1 MKSYVDFFATL
12 SGELRAKLQLASKLR
27 KHWGV
32 TTVDGVEV
40 YKRKFQIWP
49 GTEKEKVKKVLK
61 IFGIPIADIKKSS
74 KKGLTSIS
82 LSLNASKADTT
93 SYSKEALATEI
104 ETDIPF
110 GEWREFTLSLT
121 DNSNPSKFIGWTKEQ
136 IKTYVSTNFG
146 TLLDTTELVTEADLE
161 NADDYL
167 GIYVIAENGVDF
179 EVQVI
184 EAGITSVGVDTAH
197 DESETDFSLR
207 WKNTASYKSGIS
219 IRYRYRRTG
228 YLNDSS
234 PIVEMMYT
242 DLING
247 RSGMTKAEEAALG
260 SEAING
266 ARLRSA
272 KTTDWLSNKNYG
284 KTDTIWYKGYLR
296 TSTANTLKKHDYAK
310 VVFGALGFSYTKKK
324 TKAWKKALGVVLV
337 IAAVIITILT
347 AGKAAPLVKIALAAT
362 AAAVTATLVSMV
374 MAKNGDYDGAT
385 YMGRWAKVAG
395 IVALVAGI
403 TAAIQG
409 LLRQAAQASVQEAA
423 AQAGQQAG
431 AELAAA
437 GASEVAATA
446 AASAVEASVTA
457 SATVADITMEGM
469 LEAGKNMLV
478 QNTVSSPFQMMSTAS
493 KVIGP
498 MVEMREKNKAKQLDS
513 LAQEAQAAQ
522 AQVADLY
529 DKNLHLGLQDIR
541 MYTKPFNVDNAQ
553 FEVDYL
559 YEGTKFEIMRPSFA
573 RYGMNIIT

>member
-32 TTVDGVEV
+32 TTIDGIEV
-40 YKRKFQIWP
+40 YKSSFMIWP
-49 GTEKEKVKKVLK
+49 GTEQESVKKVLK
-61 IFGIPIADIKKSS
+61 IFGIPIAEIKKSS
-74 KKGLTSIS
+74 KKGLTAIS
-82 LSLNASKADTT
+82 LTLNSTKADTT
-93 SYSKEALATEI
+93 SYSKEALATEL
-104 ETDIPF
+104 EADIPF

-121 DNSNPSKFIGWTKEQ
+121 DNSDPSKFIGWTKEQ
-136 IKTYVSTNFG
+136 IKTYVSANFG

-167 GIYVIAENGVDF
+167 GMYVIAENGVDF

-184 EAGITSVGVDTAH
+184 EAGITSVGVVNAH
-197 DESETDFSLR
+197 DESQGDFALR
-207 WKNTASYKSGIS
+207 WKNTTSYKSGINL
-219 IRYRYRRTG
+219 RYRYRRTG

-242 DLING
+242 DLVNG
-247 RSGMTKAEEAALG
+247 RSGMTKAEEAALD
-260 SEAING
+260 ADVLNG

-272 KTTDWLSNKNYG
+272 KTRNWLARRGG
-284 KTDTIWYKGYLR
+284 KTDTIWYNGYLR
-296 TSTANTLKKHDYAK
+296 TSTANTLNKHDYAR
-310 VVFGALGFSYTKKK
+310 VVFGALDFSYAKKK
-324 TKAWKKALGVVLV
+324 TKAWKKALGIVLV
-337 IAAVIITILT
+337 VAAFLVASFTAGWGSPLVAIAA
-347 AGKAAPLVKIALAAT
+347 GAT

-374 MAKNGDYDGAT
+374 MAKNGDYNGAE

-403 TAAIQG
+403 AAVIQG
-409 LLRQAAQASVQEAA
+409 MLRQAAQASVQEAA
-423 AQAGQQAG
+423 KQAGQQA
-431 AELAAA
+431 ATDLLSA

-469 LEAGKNMLV
+469 LEAGKNMLI
-478 QNTVSSPFQMMSTAS
+478 QNTVSSPFQAMSTAS

-513 LAQEAQAAQ
+513 LAKEAQAAQ

>member
-32 TTVDGVEV
+32 TTVDGIEV
-40 YKRKFQIWP
+40 YNPKFQIWP
-49 GTEKEKVKKVLK
+49 GTEQEKVKKVLK
-61 IFGIPIADIKKSS
+61 IFGIPIRDIKESGKDGLNGMHLVLNSTKS
-74 KKGLTSIS
+74 
-82 LSLNASKADTT
+82 DTT

-104 ETDIPF
+104 ETAIPF
-110 GEWREFTLSLT
+110 DEWRGFTLSLT
-121 DNSNPSKFIGWTKEQ
+121 DNSDPSKFIGWTKEQ

-167 GIYVIAENGVDF
+167 GMYVIAENGVDF

-184 EAGITSVGVDTAH
+184 EAGVTAVGVVTAH
-197 DESETDFSLR
+197 DESETDLSLR

-219 IRYRYRRTG
+219 IRYKYRRIG

-247 RSGMTKAEEAALG
+247 RSGMTKLEENTIGTDAVN
-260 SEAING
+260 S
-266 ARLRSA
+266 ARRRST
-272 KTTDWLSNKNYG
+272 KTRNWLASKGG

-296 TSTANTLKKHDYAK
+296 TSTANTLRKHDYAK
-310 VVFGALGFSYTKKK
+310 VVFGALDFSYDKKK

-337 IAAVIITILT
+337 VAAIAITVITVGWGSPLVTIAA
-347 AGKAAPLVKIALAAT
+347 AAT
-362 AAAVTATLVSMV
+362 AAAVTATLVSMAMV
-374 MAKNGDYDGAT
+374 KSGDYDGAE

-403 TAAIQG
+403 AAAIQG

-423 AQAGQQAG
+423 KQAGQQASE
-431 AELAAA
+431 ELLTA
-437 GASEVAATA
+437 GASEVAASA
-446 AASAVEASVTA
+446 AGSAVEASVTT
-457 SATVADITMEGM
+457 SATVSNITMEGM

-513 LAQEAQAAQ
+513 LAREAQAAQ

-553 FEVDYL
+553 FEVDFL

>member
-1 MKSYVDFFATL
+1 MKSYIDFFATL

-32 TTVDGVEV
+32 TTVNGVEV
-40 YKRKFQIWP
+40 YKSSFTIWP
-49 GTEKEKVKKVLK
+49 GTETERVKKVLK

-74 KKGLTSIS
+74 KDGLTAIS
-82 LSLNASKADTT
+82 LTLNASKADTT

-110 GEWREFTLSLT
+110 GEWREFTLTLT
-121 DNSNPSKFIGWTKEQ
+121 DNSDPSKFIGWTKEQ

-146 TLLDTTELVTEADLE
+146 TLLDTAELVTEADLE

-167 GIYVIAENGVDF
+167 GMYVIAENGVDF
-179 EVQVI
+179 EVQVV
-184 EAGITSVGVDTAH
+184 EAGITPVGVDTAH
-197 DESETDFSLR
+197 DESEVDFSLR
-207 WKNTASYKSGIS
+207 WKKTISYKSGINL
-219 IRYRYRRTG
+219 RYRYRRTG
-228 YLNDSS
+228 YLNDNS

-242 DLING
+242 DLVNG
-247 RSGMTKAEEAALG
+247 RSGMTKAEGAALD
-260 SEAING
+260 ADVLKG
-266 ARLRSA
+266 ARSRSV
-272 KTTDWLSNKNYG
+272 KTRNWLARRSG
-284 KTDTIWYKGYLR
+284 KTDTIWYNGYLR

-310 VVFGALGFSYTKKK
+310 VVFGALDFSYDKKK
-324 TKAWKKALGVVLV
+324 TKGWKKLLGAVLV
-337 IAAVIITILT
+337 VAAFVIAVVTVGWGSPLVAIAA
-347 AGKAAPLVKIALAAT
+347 GAT

-374 MAKNGDYDGAT
+374 MAKNGDYDGAE

-395 IVALVAGI
+395 IISLVAGI
-403 TAAIQG
+403 AAAIQG
-409 LLRQAAQASVQEAA
+409 MLRQAAQASVQEAA
-423 AQAGQQAG
+423 KQAGQQAG

-437 GASEVAATA
+437 GASEAAATA

-469 LEAGKNMLV
+469 LEAGKSMLV

-559 YEGTKFEIMRPSFA
+559 YEGTKSEIMRPSFA